1 MRSRSLPAVRDG
13 HDLGGRRKPEG
24 RQCVHEFA
32 PLVERVAAP
41 VGPLGLVANC
51 VRQCDAV
58 GNSVT
63 RADSVMADWA
73 AFLAGESECATVVPI
88 RGKPRKRCGV
98 PLLD

>member
-1 MRSRSLPAVRDG
+1 MDTTSAGVGKQNDAP
-13 HDLGGRRKPEG
+13 
-24 RQCVHEFA
+24 CVHEFA

-63 RADSVMADWA
+63 GAD
-73 AFLAGESECATVVPI
+73 LRTTT
-88 RGKPRKRCGV
+88 R
-98 PLLD
+98 